1 MWVLPSAEGLTVHPH
16 LPQMGRVGEGRWKFL
31 VPARTRGPS
40 HICAVLFCRRA
51 KRSNLGGSVCSRCGT
66 LLWRL
71 NNPIRC
77 RYNNLRA
84 SAKKRKIAFDL
95 SYEDFTAFCHL
106 HRYHETSGTNPGDIQ
121 IDRENP
127 LLGYTLANI
136 RPMEMLENS
145 TKGSNAD
152 KEAHRRSRYKSTVYV
167 QPELDP
173 NADPF

>member
-1 MWVLPSAEGLTVHPH
+1 M
-16 LPQMGRVGEGRWKFL
+16 GEGRWKFL
-31 VPARTRGPS
+31 VPSAQTRRAGR
-40 HICAVLFCRRA
+40 ICAVLFCRRTIA
-51 KRSNLGGSVCSRCGT
+51 ANRNGRVCARCST
-66 LLWRL
+66 LLWRV

-77 RYNNLRA
+77 RFNNLRA
-84 SAKKRKIAFDL
+84 SAKKRKIIFDL
-95 SYEDFTAFCHL
+95 TYEDFTAFCHL
-106 HRYHETSGTNPGDIQ
+106 HHYHETSGTNPGDIQ

-136 RPMEMLENS
+136 RPMEMLENA

-173 NADPF
+173 NSDPF